1 MRCSSSTPPGAC
13 RRVDTPMLSI
23 TTKSPYALKALTEV
37 GPRGGT
43 TPVPIG
49 ELARQREIPVQF
61 LEQLFAVLR
70 RAGML
75 KSQRGVKG
83 GYSFARPAS
92 EITVLEIV
100 ELLDGPLGAGSEGI
114 FLDAA
119 NAAREILATTTVAD
133 IVEQEKKAAGVAMY
147 YI

>member
-1 MRCSSSTPPGAC
+1 
-13 RRVDTPMLSI
+13 
-23 TTKSPYALKALTEV
+23 
-37 GPRGGT
+37 
-43 TPVPIG
+43 
-49 ELARQREIPVQF
+49 
-61 LEQLFAVLR
+61 
-70 RAGML
+70 ML

-83 GYSFARPAS
+83 GYAFAKAPS

-119 NAAREILATTTVAD
+119 NAAREVLGKTTVAD
-133 IVEQEKKAAGVAMY
+133 VVESEKKAAGVAMY